1 MTGDDIIAAAEKYT
15 GVPYS
20 QSNPSNPYAGLDCS
34 SIVQRAMGDLGKT
47 ISRTTGSQLA
57 DAGAANIGTDL
68 GLARPG
74 DILHYDGHE
83 EIWLG
88 NGKVFSEA
96 DYGTTAAIRN
106 RTPETIVGIVR
117 YGQPGTGGPT
127 ASNASFTQTIGGIP
141 GLPSSLNPFS
151 GVGEFLAKQGPK
163 LGLILGGGLVVALG
177 IMVMF
182 PQATKAAEGKVKQGA
197 EMAAMA

>member
-1 MTGDDIIAAAEKYT
+1 VTGDDIIAAAEKYT

-20 QSNPSNPYAGLDCS
+20 QSNPADPYAGLDCS
-34 SIVQRAMGDLGKT
+34 SIVQRALGDLGTK

-57 DAGAANIGTDL
+57 DAGAANIGTDI

-127 ASNASFTQTIGGIP
+127 TGNAAYNAAPADNPLSK
-141 GLPSSLNPFS
+141 LNPFN
-151 GVGEFLAKQGPK
+151 GVGEFVAKSGVK

-177 IMVMF
+177 FLVMF
-182 PQATKAAEGKVKQGA
+182 PQATKAAEGKAKQGA